1 MKVSKLVLLTLIGVF
16 TMGLTSC
23 VDNTAQD
30 DQLYQDAIRKDE
42 IKDQDVD

>member
-1 MKVSKLVLLTLIGVF
+1 MKVSKLVLFALVSVF

-23 VDNTAQD
+23 VDSTAQD
-30 DQLYQDAIRKDE
+30 DQLYEDAIRKDE